1 MMRFILLLVFAIAL
15 IVSPAAAQDKPET
28 VIDSNIQLIH
38 IRDSV
43 FLHVTWDYA
52 DGFRFSSN
60 GMLIVKNGKALMI
73 DTPMDNEKTEILIV
87 FLKDSMNIEVTKLII
102 GHFHNDCLG
111 GLQYIKSRGIESV
124 ANFMT
129 IDKCKELKLPL
140 PSTSF
145 KDSLVFDFDGEPV
158 ICRYFGGGHT
168 ADNITMWFPS
178 KKILYGGCLIKSL
191 RSKNLGNLSDAIV
204 KDWDVTV
211 KKIIQKYP
219 DIDIVVP
226 GHGEYG
232 GTELLDYTIQLV
244 EWEKK
249 QGDEETD
256 QQE

>member
-1 MMRFILLLVFAIAL
+1 M
-15 IVSPAAAQDKPET
+15 K
-28 VIDSNIQLIH
+28 DSI
-38 IRDSV
+38 
-43 FLHVTWDYA
+43 FLTVTWDY
-52 DGFRFSSN
+52 DGAYKFSSN
-60 GMLIVKNGKALMI
+60 GMLIVRNGKVLMI
-73 DTPMDNEKTEILIV
+73 DTPMDNEKTEKLIV

-111 GLQYIKSRGIESV
+111 GLEYIKSRGIESV

-145 KDSLVFDFDGEPV
+145 KDSLVFDFNGEP
-158 ICRYFGGGHT
+158 ITCRYFGAGHT
-168 ADNITMWFPS
+168 ADNITVWFPR
-178 KKILYGGCLIKSL
+178 KKILFGGCLIKSM
-191 RSKNLGNLSDAIV
+191 RSKNLGNLTDAVV
-204 KDWDVTV
+204 KDWDATV

-219 DIDIVVP
+219 DVDLVVP

-232 GTELLDYTIQLV
+232 GAELLDYTIHLV

-249 QGDEETD
+249 QGDGGTN